1 MRSFKYPNMFKVN
14 ASEVWDTSEYAQATL
29 QNAGLVLRSFRN
41 ELLGDPYFGNTLQ
54 QYMFEP
60 NNYLLKDVIIDT
72 IYPQLIAFMP
82 QLKIQRKDIEVV
94 QDIKKGTLNCK
105 FVGVSQIDYQ
115 LYTYETVLISNSDL

>member
-14 ASEVWDTSEYAQATL
+14 SSEIWEASEYTQATL

-41 ELLGDPYFGNTLQ
+41 ELLGDPYFGNTLR
-54 QYMFEP
+54 QYLFEP
-60 NNYLLKDVIIDT
+60 NNYLLKDIIIDT

-82 QLKIQRKDIEVV
+82 QLKIERKDIDVV